1 VLIAEGNWRVR
12 NQSVDSAAFRVAA
25 LWCAWLL
32 LMLFH
37 VELGLMP
44 LFHGASVEIKSQVS
58 ASQLP
63 RIFQAMLVY
72 FLIPVIAMLLAFHAV
87 SDPSGWSN
95 RAPWRI
101 AQFVLSVVYTTTN
114 VAHLVADIRIPD
126 SRADQVLLM
135 VVLTLVGLLLNRD
148 TWLWWQG

>member
-1 VLIAEGNWRVR
+1 
-12 NQSVDSAAFRVAA
+12 
-25 LWCAWLL
+25 
-32 LMLFH
+32 